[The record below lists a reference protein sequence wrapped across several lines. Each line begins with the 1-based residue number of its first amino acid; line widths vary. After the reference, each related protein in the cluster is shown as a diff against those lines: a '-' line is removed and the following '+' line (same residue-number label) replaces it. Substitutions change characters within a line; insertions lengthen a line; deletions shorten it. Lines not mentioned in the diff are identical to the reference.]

1 MKFFKMTKTV
11 SRLQETSKV
20 LSLSNLCTGFIA
32 IGLLFLLYGKNEK
45 IIIVPP
51 NLQTTGWIDENE
63 GSTAYMQSWAS
74 YIATL
79 LGNTNPSSVN
89 FVKSSLAPF
98 LSPNSYQRIMLSIDD
113 AISQINRDRVSLTFT
128 PTRISTDPK
137 AKGVY
142 FVEGSQEVKSVTGRT
157 TIKTVHYIV
166 TVYIRGYKPVIE
178 DIQLKN
184 GDAYLPTYEQ
194 EANGGVLPDDSQS
207 KEIIEGSRVN
217 D

>member
-113 AISQINRDRVSLTFT
+113 AISQINRDRVSLSFT
-128 PTRISTDPK
+128 PT
-137 AKGVY
+137 
-142 FVEGSQEVKSVTGRT
+142 
-157 TIKTVHYIV
+157 
-166 TVYIRGYKPVIE
+166 
-178 DIQLKN
+178 
-184 GDAYLPTYEQ
+184 
-194 EANGGVLPDDSQS
+194 
-207 KEIIEGSRVN
+207 
-217 D
+217 